1 MSLQLTSLE
10 KFQNVV
16 DRDRSLCR
24 ILEVDLDDDLE
35 LAPAGLGD
43 LVGRLGDSSVGIGVT
58 VVKLEVDF
66 LHICGHVL
74 VVVGFEVDR
83 PLVSVTVLFSFLAEI
98 FTDISFI
105 SIQ

>member
-1 MSLQLTSLE
+1 M
-10 KFQNVV
+10 V

-43 LVGRLGDSSVGIGVT
+43 LVRRLGDSSVGIGVT
-58 VVKLEVDF
+58 VVKLEVNF
-66 LHICGHVL
+66 LHIGGHVL
-74 VVVGFEVDR
+74 VVVGFEVDC

-105 SIQ
+105 NKQ